1 MAAKTKRE
9 RFQEVAG
16 SRVQMVLDKIDNLS
30 KCANKKNYE
39 FSRGDIDKMFLAIT
53 NKTKLTKMK
62 FESELNV
69 NGKEKK
75 LFKF

>member
-16 SRVQMVLDKIDNLS
+16 SRVQMVLDKLENLS

-39 FSRGDIDKMFLAIT
+39 FSKGDIDKMFRAIT
-53 NKTKLTKMK
+53 NKAKLTKMK
-62 FESELNV
+62 FEAELNV